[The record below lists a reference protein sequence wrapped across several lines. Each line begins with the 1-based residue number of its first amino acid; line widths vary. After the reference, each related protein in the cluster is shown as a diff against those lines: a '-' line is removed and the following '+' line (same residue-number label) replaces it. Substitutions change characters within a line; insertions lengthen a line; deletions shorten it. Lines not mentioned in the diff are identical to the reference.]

1 MKKYYR
7 VCNKE
12 TLQGLWYT
20 INGSF
25 TGFIHD
31 KFSFSVTQNL
41 KWILTLNL

>member
-20 INGSF
+20 INGS

-31 KFSFSVTQNL
+31 KFSFCLNTEL
-41 KWILTLNL
+41 KMDFDVEL